1 MALSEVELVEG
12 DAEPSVARPPRRRR
26 WRWVAAIGAVVAVGG
41 LLAGGQAVLDARE
54 RAHLARFDDVAGVL
68 APVSTKP
75 RELWTMAADE
85 NGGSPLDDTVNVQGH
100 LVAASTDGATYTIRS
115 IDRATGKDAWT
126 ITGEAD
132 VPTDVSDASTSCQPL
147 GTDALVACVVEP
159 NAVTGDSRRSLLVVI
174 DASDGTVVDRRPLTE
189 AMWAAGGGA
198 FVAATS
204 TRTDDTTTWTL
215 DARDA
220 TGKQLWHRTLEPVV
234 HSDADRSTDNKHS
247 DETALHVSGSRAVL
261 TASGAMWWLER
272 GVVKAEGDL
281 PRDTTTELLD
291 GVLVRTSWHRTAS
304 EDGTTMEEFPTG
316 TSLQMMGH
324 APIDVDGDLV
334 RPDVDDGS
342 GGIVLVRNSDGVLT
356 AYDTTSGRPRWSARA
371 AWAGVLVLGGT
382 VYQVVGDAALSLV
395 ARDAATGDV
404 RWSQDIIQSG
414 WAQYL
419 ATATDGRYV
428 YAVGSA
434 ALTPFAIDDGTP
446 QPDRPLPTD
455 LSRLS
460 TFGFDTSH
468 GVLLLMSQD
477 EDGSTTSTTAI
488 G

>member
-1 MALSEVELVEG
+1 
-12 DAEPSVARPPRRRR
+12 
-26 WRWVAAIGAVVAVGG
+26 
-41 LLAGGQAVLDARE
+41 
-54 RAHLARFDDVAGVL
+54 
-68 APVSTKP
+68 
-75 RELWTMAADE
+75 
-85 NGGSPLDDTVNVQGH
+85 
-100 LVAASTDGATYTIRS
+100 
-115 IDRATGKDAWT
+115 
-126 ITGEAD
+126 
-132 VPTDVSDASTSCQPL
+132 
-147 GTDALVACVVEP
+147 
-159 NAVTGDSRRSLLVVI
+159 
-174 DASDGTVVDRRPLTE
+174 
-189 AMWAAGGGA
+189 
-198 FVAATS
+198 
-204 TRTDDTTTWTL
+204 
-215 DARDA
+215 
-220 TGKQLWHRTLEPVV
+220 
-234 HSDADRSTDNKHS
+234 
-247 DETALHVSGSRAVL
+247 
-261 TASGAMWWLER
+261 MWWFDR

-316 TSLQMMGH
+316 TSLLTLGH

-371 AWAGVLVLGGT
+371 AWDGVLVLGGT